1 MLMHGRA
8 LFFQSQVIQKD
19 KCHACPSADGQIK
32 ILSLVTIMTSEFYY
46 ELNGLLG
53 ALETFLDPNSDFNS
67 IRFESRTSS
76 SSSFFVPT
84 LIAPQDRTIPIEIQ
98 TKLQAEE
105 RRIRDLKSLES
116 QVERRPS
123 LLQKHQDEIQTLR
136 LSKDPSV
143 LENYVPSEQDKED
156 EKRRA
161 IAMSIFIKLTEMSYK
176 PYITMTEGQTNYS
189 VDTLWNRC
197 EHLQESAKRIESLS
211 FDIKRPNSQQR
222 VFECKPPLPSPIDLR
237 TLPTWN
243 TNVYLKIPMSVEK
256 EYA

>member
-1 MLMHGRA
+1 MGW
-8 LFFQSQVIQKD
+8 QKFN
-19 KCHACPSADGQIK
+19 PSA
-32 ILSLVTIMTSEFYY
+32 TTMTSEFYY

-53 ALETFLDPNSDFNS
+53 ALEIFLDPNSDFNS

-105 RRIRDLKSLES
+105 RRIRNLKNLES

-136 LSKDPSV
+136 LSKDISI
-143 LENYVPSEQDKED
+143 LENYVPSEQEKED

-161 IAMSIFIKLTEMSYK
+161 VAMSIFIKLTEMSYK
-176 PYITMTEGQTNYS
+176 PYTTMNDKQADYS
-189 VDTLWNRC
+189 TDAMWSRC
-197 EHLQESAKRIESLS
+197 EQLQESARRIESLS
-211 FDIKRPNSQQR
+211 FDIKRPSSKQR
-222 VFECKPPLPSPIDLR
+222 VFECKPLLPSPIDLR
-237 TLPTWN
+237 TLPSWS
-243 TNVYLKIPMSVEK
+243 TNVYLRIPMSIEK
-256 EYA
+256 E